1 MLSGINLPHFRHLQP
16 GVGSPPPISS
26 NLPPETFSSSSSAI
40 LPELVP
46 SCLKTHPLF
55 LLSFQCH
62 FLLQMPKV
70 LRVFSFFL
78 LFPIILC
85 SVPLFFSFHRQLGGD
100 STFQSFFNIFISE
113 LLVFIF
119 VLKSTF
125 LSFILVSS
133 SFLIFSYNDPSLI
146 ILSESDRSNLI
157 AMSCCL

>member
-16 GVGSPPPISS
+16 GVGSKPPISS

-46 SCLKTHPLF
+46 RFCLKNASAF

-78 LFPIILC
+78 LFPIILRF
-85 SVPLFFSFHRQLGGD
+85 SVPLFFSFHRQLGGIPPF
-100 STFQSFFNIFISE
+100 SVVFQHLYIGIVGLYLCIKINIFE
-113 LLVFIF
+113 LYTCVKFFSDFFI
-119 VLKSTF
+119 
-125 LSFILVSS
+125 
-133 SFLIFSYNDPSLI
+133 
-146 ILSESDRSNLI
+146 
-157 AMSCCL
+157 